1 MEVFKPIKVENYQFM
16 DSGLNQYEP
25 LLLYIRDDVEEGKV
39 YFVKNKFDSKLREW
53 VDNNLI
59 IEGRGRAFID
69 RSYGK
74 IVINVDTQDLEN
86 SIAELSAEVKQLR
99 SCLEEKKKCSDRI
112 YNLMDRIGEIN
123 NDNQDPI
130 VGSIT
135 IQGNTVDKSIY
146 DLKSQKKVL
155 EKSK

>member
-16 DSGLNQYEP
+16 ESGLDQYEP

-53 VDNNLI
+53 VEENLN

-74 IVINVDTQDLEN
+74 IAINVDTQDLEH
-86 SIAELSAEVKQLR
+86 SIAELSAEVQELK
-99 SCLEEKKKCSDRI
+99 EKMKKKKDRNI
-112 YNLMDRIGEIN
+112 YNLMERIGEIN
-123 NDNQDPI
+123 H
-130 VGSIT
+130 G
-135 IQGNTVDKSIY
+135 GDKRLLSIY
-146 DLKSQKKVL
+146 DNRRKFDYN
-155 EKSK
+155 

>member
-16 DSGLNQYEP
+16 DSGLDQYEP

-39 YFVKNKFDSKLREW
+39 YFVKNMFYDKLKEQI
-53 VDNNLI
+53 DNNLI

-74 IVINVDTQDLEN
+74 IVIDVDIQDLEN
-86 SIAELSAEVKQLR
+86 SIAELSAEVQQLR
-99 SCLEEKKKCSDRI
+99 SCLEEKKKKKSSNI

-123 NDNQDPI
+123 HGGEKRI
-130 VGSIT
+130 L
-135 IQGNTVDKSIY
+135 SIY
-146 DLKSQKKVL
+146 DNRRKFDYN
-155 EKSK
+155 

>member
-16 DSGLNQYEP
+16 DSGLDQYEP

-39 YFVKNKFDSKLREW
+39 YFVKNKFDDKLREW

-74 IVINVDTQDLEN
+74 IAINVDTQDLEN
-86 SIAELSAEVKQLR
+86 SIAELSAEVQQLR
-99 SCLEEKKKCSDRI
+99 SCLEEKKKKSRNI
-112 YNLMDRIGEIN
+112 YNLMERIGEIN
-123 NDNQDPI
+123 HI
-130 VGSIT
+130 
-135 IQGNTVDKSIY
+135 
-146 DLKSQKKVL
+146 
-155 EKSK
+155 

>member
-16 DSGLNQYEP
+16 DSGLDQYEP

-39 YFVKNKFDSKLREW
+39 YFVKNKFDDKLREW

-74 IVINVDTQDLEN
+74 IAINVDTQDLEN
-86 SIAELSAEVKQLR
+86 SIAELSAEVQQLR
-99 SCLEEKKKCSDRI
+99 SCLEEKKKKSRNI
-112 YNLMDRIGEIN
+112 YNLMERIGEIN
-123 NDNQDPI
+123 HDGEKRI
-130 VGSIT
+130 L
-135 IQGNTVDKSIY
+135 SIY
-146 DLKSQKKVL
+146 DNRRKFDYN
-155 EKSK
+155 

>member
-16 DSGLNQYEP
+16 ESGLDQYEP

-53 VDNNLI
+53 VEENLN

-74 IVINVDTQDLEN
+74 IAINVDTQDLEH
-86 SIAELSAEVKQLR
+86 SIAELSAEVQELK
-99 SCLEEKKKCSDRI
+99 EKMKKKKDRNI
-112 YNLMDRIGEIN
+112 YNLMERIGEIN
-123 NDNQDPI
+123 H
-130 VGSIT
+130 G
-135 IQGNTVDKSIY
+135 GDKRLLSIY
-146 DLKSQKKVL
+146 NNRRKFDYN
-155 EKSK
+155 

>member
-16 DSGLNQYEP
+16 NSGLDQYEP

-39 YFVKNKFDSKLREW
+39 YFVKNKFDDKLREW

-74 IVINVDTQDLEN
+74 IAINVDTQDLEN
-86 SIAELSAEVKQLR
+86 SIAELSAEVQQLR
-99 SCLEEKKKCSDRI
+99 SCLEEKKKKSRNI
-112 YNLMDRIGEIN
+112 YNLMERIGEIN
-123 NDNQDPI
+123 HDGEKRI
-130 VGSIT
+130 L
-135 IQGNTVDKSIY
+135 SIY
-146 DLKSQKKVL
+146 DNRRKFDYN
-155 EKSK
+155 

>member
-16 DSGLNQYEP
+16 ESGLDQYEP
-25 LLLYIRDDVEEGKV
+25 LLLYIRDDVEEDKV

-53 VDNNLI
+53 IDNNLI

-74 IVINVDTQDLEN
+74 IAINVDTQDLEN
-86 SIAELSAEVKQLR
+86 SIAELSAEVQQLC
-99 SCLEEKKKCSDRI
+99 SCLEEKKKCSNRI

-123 NDNQDPI
+123 NDKQLLSL
-130 VGSIT
+130 GSDRRKYNYI
-135 IQGNTVDKSIY
+135 G
-146 DLKSQKKVL
+146 
-155 EKSK
+155 

>member
-1 MEVFKPIKVENYQFM
+1 MEVFKPIKVENYHFM

-39 YFVKNKFDSKLREW
+39 YFVKNKFDDKLREW

-74 IVINVDTQDLEN
+74 IAINVDTQDLEN
-86 SIAELSAEVKQLR
+86 SIAELSAEVQQLR
-99 SCLEEKKKCSDRI
+99 SCLEEKKKKSRNI
-112 YNLMDRIGEIN
+112 YNLMERIGEIN
-123 NDNQDPI
+123 HDGEKRI
-130 VGSIT
+130 L
-135 IQGNTVDKSIY
+135 SIY
-146 DLKSQKKVL
+146 DNRRKFDYN
-155 EKSK
+155 

>member
-16 DSGLNQYEP
+16 ESGLDQYEP

-53 VDNNLI
+53 IDNNLI

-74 IVINVDTQDLEN
+74 IAINVDTQDLEN
-86 SIAELSAEVKQLR
+86 SIAELSAEVQQLR
-99 SCLEEKKKCSDRI
+99 SCLEEKKKKSRNI
-112 YNLMDRIGEIN
+112 YNLMERIGEIN
-123 NDNQDPI
+123 HGGEKRI
-130 VGSIT
+130 L
-135 IQGNTVDKSIY
+135 SIY
-146 DLKSQKKVL
+146 DNRRKFDYN
-155 EKSK
+155 

>member
-16 DSGLNQYEP
+16 DSGLDQYEP

-39 YFVKNKFDSKLREW
+39 YFVKNMFYDKLKEQI
-53 VDNNLI
+53 DNNLI

-74 IVINVDTQDLEN
+74 IAISVDTQDLEN
-86 SIAELSAEVKQLR
+86 SIAELSAEVQQLR
-99 SCLEEKKKCSDRI
+99 SCLEEKKKKKSSNI

-123 NDNQDPI
+123 HGGEKRI
-130 VGSIT
+130 L
-135 IQGNTVDKSIY
+135 SIY
-146 DLKSQKKVL
+146 DNRRKFDYN
-155 EKSK
+155 